1 MLSYV
6 LLRFYFEGKKHFVI
20 KTTNIRVTIT
30 IRFHVSIRHNS
41 YPVNNHICRMQRYIN
56 LE

>member
-1 MLSYV
+1 MLSYI